1 MKRQKPVLT
10 QKKEIIKKE
19 VKSHTYLLVP
29 SVYITQH
36 IKHMRTWR
44 RRCLLFIKPAVLCL
58 VVHVRTEVRS
68 NQNQQ
73 LCFRWNSW

>member
-10 QKKEIIKKE
+10 QKKIIIKKK

-44 RRCLLFIKPAVLCL
+44 RRCLQVKPEPATLLQMEQL
-58 VVHVRTEVRS
+58 VRLPMRPEVRA
-68 NQNQQ
+68 
-73 LCFRWNSW
+73 